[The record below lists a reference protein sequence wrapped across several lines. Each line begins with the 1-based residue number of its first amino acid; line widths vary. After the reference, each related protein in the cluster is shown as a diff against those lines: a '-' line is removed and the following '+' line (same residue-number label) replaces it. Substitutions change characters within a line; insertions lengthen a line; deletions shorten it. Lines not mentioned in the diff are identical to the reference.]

1 MRLQRR
7 LLVHSIPGQL
17 YLWFAVIIF
26 GAANSVTRKLTEIG
40 AQHFVDGRNPISLCN
55 VLFVGNLCALIV
67 LILIYGKQFKSWKL
81 QKISQNTWLNLT
93 LLAIIGGAVA
103 PGLIFQ
109 ALALTNVN
117 NVVLIGRLEPP
128 LTLALSV
135 WLLRDRVNLWEIVG
149 ALISFI
155 GVGFTIFLPSTL
167 QDMTEMKNYFSL
179 GTGEILTAI
188 AAIILAA
195 STIIGKAKLSQI
207 PLGFYS
213 IFRTLLGTIVF
224 FFTALLLYGENHFM
238 DALSPFLWKWM
249 LIYGPVIVVVG
260 QSFWVAGLRV
270 SSVSQVSLVGSF
282 APVVAVV
289 AAYLILQE
297 VPTLAQYI
305 GGTVILIGVI
315 VSQFGIQR
323 KQSLDNVANSKTI
336 STTKLREIE
345 SKVGFKGM

>member
-7 LLVHSIPGQL
+7 LLAHSIPGQL

-67 LILIYGKQFKSWKL
+67 LILVYGKQFKSWKL

>member
-1 MRLQRR
+1 MRVTRR
-7 LLVHSIPGQL
+7 LLARGIPAQL

-40 AQHFVDGRNPISLCN
+40 AQRFVDGRNPISFCN

-81 QKISQNTWLNLT
+81 QQFSRDKWFNLT

-135 WLLRDRVNLWEIVG
+135 WLLRDRVNFWEIVG
-149 ALISFI
+149 ALISFV
-155 GVGFTIFLPSTL
+155 GVVLTIFLPSTF
-167 QDMTEMKNYFSL
+167 QGMTEMKNYFSL

-188 AAIILAA
+188 AAITLAA
-195 STIIGKAKLSQI
+195 STIIAKAKLSQI
-207 PLGFYS
+207 PLGFHS
-213 IFRTLLGTIVF
+213 IFRTVLGTIIF

-249 LIYGPVIVVVG
+249 LVYGPVIVVVG
-260 QSFWVAGLRV
+260 QSFWMAGLKV

-282 APVVAVV
+282 TPVIAVV
-289 AAYLILQE
+289 AAYLILWE

-305 GGTVILIGVI
+305 GGAVILIGVI
-315 VSQFGIQR
+315 VGQIGIQR
-323 KQSLDNVANSKTI
+323 KQSSDHAANSKI
-336 STTKLREIE
+336 NSTTELREIE

>member
-1 MRLQRR
+1 MKLTPRLPAR
-7 LLVHSIPGQL
+7 SIPGQV

-40 AQHFVDGRNPISLCN
+40 AERFVDGRNPISLCN

-67 LILIYGKQFKSWKL
+67 LILIYGKQFKSWQL
-81 QKISQNTWLNLT
+81 QNFSRSKWLNLT
-93 LLAIIGGAVA
+93 LVSIIGGAIA

-135 WLLRDRVNLWEIVG
+135 WLLRDRVNFWEIVG
-149 ALISFI
+149 ALISFV
-155 GVGFTIFLPSTL
+155 GVGLTIFLPSSF
-167 QDMTEMKNYFSL
+167 QGMTEMKNYFSV
-179 GTGEILTAI
+179 GTGEILAAI

-207 PLGFYS
+207 PLGFFS
-213 IFRTLLGTIVF
+213 IFRTVLGTILF
-224 FFTALLLYGENHFM
+224 FFTALLIYGENHFM
-238 DALSPFLWKWM
+238 DAFSPFLWKWM

-260 QSFWVAGLRV
+260 QSLWLAGLRI

-282 APVVAVV
+282 TPVIAVI
-289 AAYLILQE
+289 AAYLILWE
-297 VPTLAQYI
+297 VPTLAQYV
-305 GGTVILIGVI
+305 GGTLILIGVI
-315 VSQFGIQR
+315 VSQVGIQR
-323 KQSLDNVANSKTI
+323 QHSFNNLANSKIT
-336 STTKLREIE
+336 STTKLQEIE
-345 SKVGFKGM
+345 NKVGFKGM

>member
-1 MRLQRR
+1 MRLTRR
-7 LLVHSIPGQL
+7 LLARSRPGQL

-67 LILIYGKQFKSWKL
+67 LILLYGKQFKSWKL
-81 QKISQNTWLNLT
+81 QQFSRNTWLNLT

-155 GVGFTIFLPSTL
+155 GVGLTIFLPSTL
-167 QDMTEMKNYFSL
+167 QGMTEMKNYFSL
-179 GTGEILTAI
+179 GTGEILAAI
-188 AAIILAA
+188 AAITLAA

-224 FFTALLLYGENHFM
+224 FFTALLLYGQNHFM

-249 LIYGPVIVVVG
+249 LIYGPVIVVLG
-260 QSFWVAGLRV
+260 QSFWIAGLRV

-282 APVVAVV
+282 APVAGVI
-289 AAYLILQE
+289 AAYLILWE

-315 VSQFGIQR
+315 VSQVGIQR
-323 KQSLDNVANSKTI
+323 QKSSDNVANSKIT